1 MKPDDILEAIA
12 RIGRERLGWT
22 GALSPEMRLIDD
34 LKLDS
39 VHLLTLAVEIENRFR
54 IALDEAD
61 EAALETV
68 GDLAAAVRR
77 KLALA

>member
-1 MKPDDILEAIA
+1 MKTDEIFEVIA
-12 RIGRERLGWT
+12 RIARERLGFT
-22 GALSPEMRLIDD
+22 GALSPEMRLVDD

-39 VHLLTLAVEIENRFR
+39 VHLLTLAVEVENRFR

-77 KLALA
+77 KLAVA

>member
-1 MKPDDILEAIA
+1 MKTDEIFEVIA
-12 RIGRERLGWT
+12 RIARERLGWT
-22 GALSPEMRLIDD
+22 GALSPEMRLVDD

-39 VHLLTLAVEIENRFR
+39 VHLLTLAVEVENRFR

-77 KLALA
+77 KLAVA